1 MPLVR
6 SNNQQLTTNNQFAL
20 KLNQAMILLRACIAL
35 GLCISFTSAATRPK
49 RNPTDKTP
57 SASVRQWM
65 RSMSL
70 RDKAAQ
76 LIIMPIYGEPANTRS
91 AEFRKYQHF
100 IRDLHVGGVI
110 VTGHS
115 LNGGIRNAEPYA
127 MAALINHLQK
137 MARTPLFVSAD
148 FERGASMRVNS
159 TTAWPYSMAFAAA
172 KDLTAVGQEGAD
184 TARDARAMG
193 VNWIFAPVADVN
205 NNPDNPIINIRSFGE
220 NAAEVSSFVQAYI
233 IGAHSDRKNPVLV
246 TAKHF
251 PGHGDTTEDSHMA
264 LPRLNADRDR
274 IEAVELAPFRTAI
287 AAGVD
292 AVMTAHLNVPAL
304 EPDNIPA
311 TVSSKILTGVLRG
324 ELGFHGLVITD
335 AMDMQGLA
343 AMLDTAEASVRAI
356 EAGADVL
363 LMPKRAEDAI
373 RGLVAAVQTG
383 RISRKRL
390 DDSVGRVLTAKIR
403 LGLTRKKLVNLED
416 IADVVDSP
424 EAEEQA
430 QSVAD
435 HAVTLVKDT
444 KDSFP
449 IRHAANTCVIA
460 MTEGRRSQQGI
471 RLVDEI
477 KKRAPGIVTTV
488 VDPSMTKGDLDQVIE
503 KSSSCGQIIAA
514 AFVSVS
520 AYRGNVALAGGYPD
534 FLNALIGGKAPVLL
548 AALGNPYLIRN
559 FPNVAAY
566 LTTYS
571 PTPTSE
577 TALAKALFGE
587 IAITGQLPVSIPGI
601 AKYGDGIQ
609 VTVVTTAVKG
619 L

>member
-1 MPLVR
+1 M
-6 SNNQQLTTNNQFAL
+6 
-20 KLNQAMILLRACIAL
+20 LRAWIAL
-35 GLCISFTSAATRPK
+35 GLCIPMANAATRPAPHPPVASHPKAPK
-49 RNPTDKTP
+49 RAADNTP
-57 SASVRQWM
+57 SASVRQLT

-70 RDKAAQ
+70 RDKVAQ
-76 LIIMPIYGEPANTRS
+76 LIIMPIYGEHANTRS
-91 AEFRKYQHF
+91 PEFRKYQHY

-115 LNGGIRNAEPYA
+115 LNGGVRNAEPYA
-127 MAALINHLQK
+127 MAALLNRLQR
-137 MARTPLFVSAD
+137 MARTPLFVAAD

-172 KDLTAVGQEGAD
+172 HDLTAVGEEGAD

-193 VNWIFAPVADVN
+193 VNWLFAPVADVN

-220 NAAEVSSFVQAYI
+220 NPAEVSNFVQAYI
-233 IGAHSDRKNPVLV
+233 AGAHSDRKNPVLV

-251 PGHGDTTEDSHMA
+251 PGHGDTTEDSHLA
-264 LPRLNADRDR
+264 LARLDADHDR
-274 IEAVELAPFRTAI
+274 IEAVELQPFRAAI
-287 AAGVD
+287 ASGVD
-292 AVMTAHLNVPAL
+292 AIMTAHLAVPAL

-311 TVSSKILTGVLRG
+311 TVSSKILTGVLRD

-335 AMDMQGLA
+335 AMDMQGLS
-343 AMLDTAEASVRAI
+343 AMFDTAEASVRAI
-356 EAGADVL
+356 QAGADVL

-373 RGLVAAVQTG
+373 RGLLAAVQSG
-383 RISRKRL
+383 RISKKRI
-390 DDSVGRVLTAKIR
+390 DDSVNRVLAAKLR
-403 LGLTRKKLVNLED
+403 LGLTRKKLVDLEV

-424 EAEEQA
+424 ESEERA

-444 KDSFP
+444 KDSLP
-449 IRHAANTCVIA
+449 IRHSENTCLIA

-471 RLVDEI
+471 RLIDEV
-477 KKRAPGIVTTV
+477 KKRAPGVTTTV
-488 VDPSMTKGDLDQVIE
+488 LDPTMTKADLDQVAD
-503 KSSSCGQIIAA
+503 KAANCGQIVAA
-514 AFVSVS
+514 AFVSVN

-534 FLNALIGGKAPVLL
+534 FLNALIAGKAPVLL
-548 AALGNPYLIRN
+548 AALGNPYLVRN

-587 IAITGQLPVSIPGI
+587 IAITGHLPVTITGV

-609 VTVVTTAVKG
+609 VPMASPTVKG

>member
-1 MPLVR
+1 M
-6 SNNQQLTTNNQFAL
+6 T
-20 KLNQAMILLRACIAL
+20 LLRACIAF
-35 GLCISFTSAATRPK
+35 GLCIPLASAATHAK
-49 RNPTDKTP
+49 NSKQTADKTTP
-57 SASVRQWM
+57 ASVRQLL

-70 RDKAAQ
+70 RDKVAQ

-115 LNGGIRNAEPYA
+115 LNGGVRNAEPYA
-127 MAALINHLQK
+127 MAALINRLQK
-137 MARTPLFVSAD
+137 MAKTPLFVTAD

-172 KDLTAVGQEGAD
+172 KDLTAVSQEGAD

-193 VNWIFAPVADVN
+193 VNWLFAPVADVN

-220 NAAEVSSFVQAYI
+220 NPAEVSSFVQAYI
-233 IGAHSDRKNPVLV
+233 TGAHSDRKNPVLV

-251 PGHGDTTEDSHMA
+251 PGHGDTIEDSHMA
-264 LPRLNADRDR
+264 LARLDADRDR
-274 IEAVELAPFRTAI
+274 IEAVELQPFRAAI

-292 AVMTAHLNVPAL
+292 AVMTAHLAVPAL

-311 TVSSKILTGVLRG
+311 TVSSKIITGVLRD
-324 ELGFHGLVITD
+324 ELDFHGLVVTD
-335 AMDMQGLA
+335 AMEMQGLA
-343 AMLDTAEASVRAI
+343 AMFDTAEASVRAI
-356 EAGADVL
+356 QAGADVL

-373 RGLVAAVQTG
+373 RGVTAAVESG

-390 DDSVGRVLTAKIR
+390 DESVTRVLAAKVR

-424 EAEEQA
+424 ESDERA

-444 KDSFP
+444 KDSLP
-449 IRHAANTCVIA
+449 VRHPENTCLFA

-471 RLVDEI
+471 RLIDEV
-477 KKRAPGIVTTV
+477 KKRAPGVTTTV
-488 VDPSMTKGDLDQVIE
+488 LDPAMTKADLDQVAE
-503 KSSSCGQIIAA
+503 KASSCGQIIAA
-514 AFVSVS
+514 AFVSVN

-534 FLNALIGGKAPVLL
+534 FLNALIAGKSPVLL
-548 AALGNPYLIRN
+548 AALGNPYLVRS
-559 FPNVAAY
+559 FANVAAY
-566 LTTYS
+566 MTTFS

-587 IAITGQLPVSIPGI
+587 IAVTGHLPVTISGV

-609 VTVVTTAVKG
+609 VPIASAVVKG

>member
-1 MPLVR
+1 MP
-6 SNNQQLTTNNQFAL
+6 
-20 KLNQAMILLRACIAL
+20 LLRACIAL
-35 GLCISFTSAATRPK
+35 GLCIPLASAATRPK
-49 RNPTDKTP
+49 HSSDKTA
-57 SASVRQWM
+57 SASVRQWT
-65 RSMSL
+65 RSMTL
-70 RDKAAQ
+70 RDKVAQ
-76 LIIMPIYGEPANTRS
+76 LIIMPIYGEHANTRS
-91 AEFRKYQHF
+91 AEFRKYQHL

-115 LNGGIRNAEPYA
+115 LNGGVRNAEPYA
-127 MAALINHLQK
+127 MAALLNRLQK
-137 MARTPLFVSAD
+137 LARTPLFVAAD

-172 KDLTAVGQEGAD
+172 QDLTAVSEEGAD

-193 VNWIFAPVADVN
+193 VNWLFAPVADVN

-220 NAAEVSSFVQAYI
+220 NPAEVSSFVQAYI
-233 IGAHSDRKNPVLV
+233 TGAHSDRKNPVLV

-264 LPRLNADRDR
+264 LPRLDADRDR
-274 IEAVELAPFRTAI
+274 IEAVELQPFRTAI

-292 AVMTAHLNVPAL
+292 AIMTAHLAVPAL
-304 EPDNIPA
+304 EPENIPA
-311 TVSSKILTGVLRG
+311 TVSSKILTGVLRD
-324 ELGFHGLVITD
+324 ELGFRGLVVTD

-343 AMLDTAEASVRAI
+343 AMFDTAEASVRAI
-356 EAGADVL
+356 QAGADVL

-373 RGLVAAVQTG
+373 RGVVAAVENG
-383 RISRKRL
+383 RISRRRI
-390 DDSVGRVLTAKIR
+390 DDSVNKVLAAKVR

-416 IADVVDSP
+416 IADVVESP
-424 EAEEQA
+424 ESDERA

-444 KDSFP
+444 KDSLP
-449 IRHAANTCVIA
+449 VRHPENTCLIA
-460 MTEGRRSQQGI
+460 LTEGRRSQQGI
-471 RLVDEI
+471 RLIDEV
-477 KKRAPGIVTTV
+477 KKLAPAVTTTV
-488 VDPSMTKGDLDQVIE
+488 LDPAMTKADLDQVTE
-503 KSSSCGQIIAA
+503 KASNCSQIIAA
-514 AFVSVS
+514 AFVSVN

-534 FLNALIGGKAPVLL
+534 FLNALIAGKAPVLL
-548 AALGNPYLIRN
+548 AALGNPYLVRS

-587 IAITGQLPVSIPGI
+587 IAITGHLPVTISGV

-609 VTVVTTAVKG
+609 IPMTRPAVKG

>member
-1 MPLVR
+1 MLV
-6 SNNQQLTTNNQFAL
+6 
-20 KLNQAMILLRACIAL
+20 LRAWIAL
-35 GLCISFTSAATRPK
+35 GLCIPLASAATRPK
-49 RNPTDKTP
+49 NSKPTTDKAG
-57 SASVRQWM
+57 ASVRQWT
-65 RSMSL
+65 RSMTL
-70 RDKAAQ
+70 RDKVAQ
-76 LIIMPIYGEPANTRS
+76 LIIMPIYGEHANTRS
-91 AEFRKYQHF
+91 AEFRKYQHL

-115 LNGGIRNAEPYA
+115 LNGGVRNAEPYA
-127 MAALINHLQK
+127 MAALINRLQK
-137 MARTPLFVSAD
+137 MARTPLFVGAD

-172 KDLTAVGQEGAD
+172 KDLTAVSEEGAD
-184 TARDARAMG
+184 TARDARSMG

-220 NAAEVSSFVQAYI
+220 NPAEVSSFVQAYI
-233 IGAHSDRKNPVLV
+233 NGAHSDRKNPVLV

-251 PGHGDTTEDSHMA
+251 PGHGDTTEDSHLA
-264 LPRLNADRDR
+264 LARLDADRDR
-274 IEAVELAPFRTAI
+274 IEAVELQPFRTAI

-292 AVMTAHLNVPAL
+292 AVMTAHLAVPAL

-311 TVSSKILTGVLRG
+311 TVSNKILTGVLRD
-324 ELGFHGLVITD
+324 ELGFHGLVVTD

-343 AMLDTAEASVRAI
+343 AMFDTAEASVRAI
-356 EAGADVL
+356 QAGADVL

-373 RGLVAAVQTG
+373 RGVVAAVENG
-383 RISRKRL
+383 RISRKRI
-390 DDSVGRVLTAKIR
+390 DESVNRVLAAKVR

-424 EAEEQA
+424 ESDERA

-435 HAVTLVKDT
+435 HAVTLVTDT
-444 KDSFP
+444 KDSLP
-449 IRHAANTCVIA
+449 VRHPESTCLFA

-471 RLVDEI
+471 RLIDEV
-477 KKRAPGIVTTV
+477 KKRAPSVTTTV
-488 VDPSMTKGDLDQVIE
+488 LDPSMTKTDLDQVSE
-503 KSSSCGQIIAA
+503 KASSCGQIIVA
-514 AFVSVS
+514 AFVSVN

-534 FLNALIGGKAPVLL
+534 FLNALIAGKVPVLL
-548 AALGNPYLIRN
+548 AALGNPYLVRS

-587 IAITGQLPVSIPGI
+587 IAITGHLPVTIPGV

-609 VTVVTTAVKG
+609 VPMSTVVKG